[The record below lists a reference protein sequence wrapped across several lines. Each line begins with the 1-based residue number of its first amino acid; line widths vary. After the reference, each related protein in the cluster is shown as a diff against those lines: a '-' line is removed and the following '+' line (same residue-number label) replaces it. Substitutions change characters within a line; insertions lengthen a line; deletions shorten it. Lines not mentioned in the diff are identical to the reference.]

1 VTAFSVTALPGVGE
15 VLPGTDLAEVIGGS
29 DRTVERGL
37 LDGDVLVV
45 TSKVVSKAE
54 GRVRRGTRDEFLHEE
69 TDRVVARRGPTTI
82 VRTRHGLVM
91 AAAGIDASNTEP
103 GTVVLLPEDPDHS
116 ARGLRE
122 RLLVSVGANVAVVLS
137 DTSGRA
143 WRNGQTDIAVG
154 CAGLRPLEDHSGRV
168 DGYGNRLE
176 VTAPATADEVAAAA
190 DLAKGKLSGRPVA
203 LLRGLAGLVL
213 PPGEHGPGAG
223 ALVRAEAGDLFGYG
237 AREAV
242 LHAVLADDEGR
253 GFGAP
258 APPTTVAE
266 ALRRVVG
273 GRGTVTVVGET
284 VETLLVV
291 PDPREAGRT
300 EAAVDAVA
308 RAHGWLSDPRA
319 EDTAGTPAGG
329 PRARALSAFRPRRP

>member
-1 VTAFSVTALPGVGE
+1 
-15 VLPGTDLAEVIGGS
+15 
-29 DRTVERGL
+29 
-37 LDGDVLVV
+37 
-45 TSKVVSKAE
+45 
-54 GRVRRGTRDEFLHEE
+54 
-69 TDRVVARRGPTTI
+69 
-82 VRTRHGLVM
+82 M

-103 GTVVLLPEDPDHS
+103 GTVVLLPEDPDRS

-122 RLLVSVGANVAVVLS
+122 RLLVAAAANVAVVVS

-143 WRNGQTDIAVG
+143 WRTGQTDIAVG
-154 CAGLRPLEDHSGRV
+154 CAGLRPLDDHCGRV

-213 PPGEHGPGAG
+213 PCGEHGPGAS
-223 ALVRAEAGDLFGYG
+223 ALVREEAGDLFGYG
-237 AREAV
+237 ARDAV
-242 LHAVLADDEGR
+242 LHAVLADDQGR

-258 APPTTVAE
+258 APAGAVAE
-266 ALRRVVG
+266 ALGRVVG
-273 GRGTVTVVGET
+273 DRGTVTAVGDL

-300 EAAVDAVA
+300 EAAADAVA
-308 RAHGWLSDPRA
+308 RAHGWVPSRPTEEA
-319 EDTAGTPAGG
+319 AGAPAGAPG
-329 PRARALSAFRPRRP
+329 DPARSAYRPRRP